1 MTTST
6 YIIEHPALGQVIVR
20 LNPQATRISGRWKQ
34 GKVQLTAPARAAKY
48 RISQALDLLAQRL
61 LERKPQ
67 FGYRENQSIICP
79 GITFTI
85 VRQNFR
91 PDMIIATRQLPET
104 KIQVGTNIDMDS
116 ETAIASISKALC
128 SIANHYAPGLLLPR
142 AKEIAESIGIAPE
155 KWRIGR
161 GLRTLGTCSSGK
173 TITLSSALVFLPQ
186 ELRDYIVCHEL
197 AHLTE
202 MNHSATFHA
211 LCNRYCGGKE
221 TELRARLKTFPF
233 PVLR

>member
-1 MTTST
+1 MTVST
-6 YIIEHPALGQVIVR
+6 YIIEHPALGQVTVR

-34 GKVQLTAPARAAKY
+34 GKVLMTAPARTPKY
-48 RISQALDLLAQRL
+48 RIAQALESLSQRL

-67 FGYRENQSIICP
+67 FGYRENQSIVCL

-85 VRQNFR
+85 MRQDFR
-91 PDMIIATRQLPET
+91 PNMIIASRQLPEI
-104 KIQVGTNIDMDS
+104 KIQVGTEIDLDS
-116 ETAIASISKALC
+116 ETAIAAISKALC
-128 SIANHYAPGLLLPR
+128 GIAHHYAPALLLPR
-142 AKEIAESIGIAPE
+142 AREIADSIGIAPA
-155 KWRIGR
+155 KWQIGR

-202 MNHSATFHA
+202 MNHSANFHA
-211 LCNRYCGGKE
+211 LCNRYCGGNE
-221 TELRARLKTFPF
+221 ATLRARLKTFPF
-233 PVLR
+233 PILR